1 MKYIDLHLHLD
12 GSITVEIAKK
22 LAKLQNIKLPTEDD
36 KELEKLIRVPSDC
49 KNLIEFLKCFDLPL
63 SLMQTKEGL
72 EEATYLVLEDMK
84 KEGNIYVEIRYAP
97 QLHLQ
102 KGMSQEDAVKA
113 VLQGVKRSSLHAN
126 IILCLMRGENND
138 EENLETIELAK
149 KYLVKDGGVVAIDL
163 AGAESIYPTK
173 KYRDIFA
180 LANKY
185 KIPFTI
191 HSGESE
197 GPEGVKLAIEFGA
210 SRIGHGVRIREDESV
225 MELVKTKQIPLELCP
240 TSNMQTCAVKSF
252 EDYPLESYLN
262 YGIKVTLNT
271 DDPAIEG
278 TNISNEHSLM
288 KKFQHLSNEQQ
299 LIIANNSI
307 DAAFTTEAVKQ
318 ELRRQINKQNG

>member
-102 KGMSQEDAVKA
+102 KGMNQEDAVQA

-126 IILCLMRGENND
+126 VILCLMRGDNND
-138 EENLETIELAK
+138 KANLETIELAK

-240 TSNMQTCAVKSF
+240 TSNIQTCAVKSF
-252 EDYPLESYLN
+252 EDYPLEFYLN
-262 YGIKVTLNT
+262 SKIKITLNT

-288 KKFQHLSNEQQ
+288 RKFQHLTNEQQ
-299 LIIANNSI
+299 LIILYNSI
-307 DAAFTTEAVKQ
+307 DAAFTTDAVKQ
-318 ELRRQINKQNG
+318 ELRKQINK

>member
-126 IILCLMRGENND
+126 VILCLMRGDNND
-138 EENLETIELAK
+138 KANLETIELAK

-185 KIPFTI
+185 NIPFTI

-197 GPEGVKLAIEFGA
+197 GPEGVKLAIEYGA
-210 SRIGHGVRIREDESV
+210 SRIGHGVRIREDKSV

-240 TSNMQTCAVKSF
+240 TSNIQTCAVKSF

-299 LIIANNSI
+299 LIIVNNSI
-307 DAAFTTEAVKQ
+307 DAAFTTDAVKQ
-318 ELRRQINKQNG
+318 ELRKQINK

>member
-12 GSITVEIAKK
+12 GSITVEIAKN

-102 KGMSQEDAVKA
+102 KGMSQEDAVQA
-113 VLQGVKRSSLHAN
+113 VLRGVKRSSLHAN
-126 IILCLMRGENND
+126 VILCLMRGDNND
-138 EENLETIELAK
+138 KANLETIELAK
-149 KYLVKDGGVVAIDL
+149 KYLVKDSGVVAIDL

-240 TSNMQTCAVKSF
+240 TSNIQTCAVKSF

-278 TNISNEHSLM
+278 TNILNEHSLM
-288 KKFQHLSNEQQ
+288 RKFQHLTNEQQ
-299 LIIANNSI
+299 LIILYNSI
-307 DAAFTTEAVKQ
+307 DAAFTTDAVKQ
-318 ELRRQINKQNG
+318 ELRKQINK